1 MLNKKILIE
10 LQKEKN
16 KANKISRYYHLLAQ
30 WLSNNQKGICL
41 ADIILE
47 RGYSNVAIYGM
58 KELGELLCQE
68 LTGSDVKIRY
78 VIDRAKEGIY
88 TEYPLLS
95 PDEELGEVDAI
106 IVTEFFYYDEIKEK
120 LKERVACQIVSL
132 EDLVYEAD

>member
-1 MLNKKILIE
+1 MLNKKLLVE
-10 LQKEKN
+10 LQEEKAIVN
-16 KANKISRYYHLLAQ
+16 KMSRYYHLLSQ
-30 WLSNNQKGICL
+30 WLSNNQKGIRL
-41 ADIILE
+41 ADILLE

-88 TEYPLLS
+88 TEYPLLT
-95 PDEELGEVDAI
+95 PDDELGEVEVI
-106 IVTEFFYYDEIKEK
+106 IVTACFYYDEIKEV
-120 LKERVACQIVSL
+120 LKEKVACPIISL